1 MLFLT
6 AVMIGFIHT
15 VVGPDHYLP
24 FILIGRARRWSLAR
38 TSLLTFACGL
48 GHVLSSVVI
57 GMAGIA
63 ASRAL
68 AEVQGWE
75 AARGQWAAWGLMLFG
90 GGYLA
95 FGVYRAFRPA
105 ASHSHSHA
113 HLHAPAHTHEHAHP
127 HEHAHAPAP
136 APLEGGRKSWKE
148 LTPWV
153 LFIIF
158 VLGPCEPLIPLFF
171 ASGLKGQWLDVVL
184 VALGYGLATLVA
196 MHLIVIA
203 CWFGLDRLRLGGLER
218 WSHALAGGVVLLSG
232 AGIVFLGL

>member
-24 FILIGRARRWSLAR
+24 FILIGRARGWSLPR
-38 TSLLTFACGL
+38 TLLLTLACGL

-57 GMAGIA
+57 GLVGIA

-68 AEVQGWE
+68 SEVQGWE
-75 AARGQWAAWGLMLFG
+75 ATRGTWAAWALMIFG
-90 GGYLA
+90 GVYLA
-95 FGVYRAFRPA
+95 FGLWRGLRPT
-105 ASHSHSHA
+105 HSHEHA
-113 HLHAPAHTHEHAHP
+113 HLHAAPHHHEHAHP
-127 HEHAHAPAP
+127 HEHAHAPEPAAP
-136 APLEGGRKSWKE
+136 GKRSWKE

-158 VLGPCEPLIPLFF
+158 VLGPCEPMIPLFF
-171 ASGLKGQWLDVVL
+171 ASGLRGEWMDVVL
-184 VALGYGLATLVA
+184 VSAGYGIATLAA

-203 CWFGLDRLRLGGLER
+203 CWLGLERLRLGGIER
-218 WSHALAGGVVLLSG
+218 WSHALAGGLVLLSG

>member
-1 MLFLT
+1 MLFAS
-6 AVMIGFIHT
+6 AVMIGFLHT

-24 FILIGRARRWSLAR
+24 FILIGRARGWGLGR

-48 GHVLSSVVI
+48 GHVLSSIAI
-57 GMAGIA
+57 GMIGIA

-68 AEVQGWE
+68 QEVQAWE
-75 AARGQWAAWGLMLFG
+75 SMRGQWAAWGLMLFG

-95 FGVYRAFRPA
+95 FGLWRGLRPA
-105 ASHSHSHA
+105 PTHSHA
-113 HLHAPAHTHEHAHP
+113 HLHPRSDHDAHAHLHAHP
-127 HEHAHAPAP
+127 HDHAHAPEAS
-136 APLEGGRKSWKE
+136 EGRRSWKE
-148 LTPWV
+148 LTPWL

-171 ASGLKGQWLDVVL
+171 ASALKGEWLEVAL
-184 VALGYGLATLVA
+184 VATGYGLATLAA

-203 CWFGLDRLRLGGLER
+203 CWLGLERLRWGRIER

>member
-6 AVMIGFIHT
+6 AVMIGFVHT

-24 FILIGRARRWSLAR
+24 FILIGRARGWGLGR

-57 GMAGIA
+57 GMVGLG

-68 AEVQGWE
+68 SEVQGWE
-75 AARGQWAAWGLMLFG
+75 AARGQWAAWAMMLFG
-90 GGYLA
+90 VAYLA
-95 FGVYRAFRPA
+95 FGLWRGFRPS
-105 ASHSHSHA
+105 SHSHGHLHLHGSSHSHA
-113 HLHAPAHTHEHAHP
+113 HTHP
-127 HEHAHAPAP
+127 HEHAHPPEAA
-136 APLEGGRKSWKE
+136 EGRRSWKE

-158 VLGPCEPLIPLFF
+158 VLGTCEPLIPLFF
-171 ASGLKGQWLDVVL
+171 ASGLKGQWHEVAL
-184 VALGYGLATLVA
+184 VASGYGIATLVA

-203 CWFGLDRLRLGGLER
+203 CWLGLERIRWGRVER